1 MIFECFSCMIA
12 SRGMRDRFVS
22 FLGVEDTVDVKQQRT
37 KEKKEK
43 NEQQNEQNNNYN
55 SLRGGV
61 LL

>member
-1 MIFECFSCMIA
+1 MIFECFSCMFP

-43 NEQQNEQNNNYN
+43 NERENEQNNNHN
-55 SLRGGV
+55 SL
-61 LL
+61 